1 MELHNMVRHDGTSP
15 HPVAQTP
22 KSRYIS
28 SKEELIN
35 DYPDHFEGIWQI
47 SWNLQDT
54 LKNLVIHPQQKWPIA
69 MHPKLKINL
78 IRWNRMA

>member
-1 MELHNMVRHDGTSP
+1 MVRHDGTSP

-22 KSRYIS
+22 KSGYIS

-35 DYPDHFEGIWQI
+35 DYLDHFEGIWEI

-54 LKNLVIHPQQKWPIA
+54 PKKPGNSSPAKMANCNALKA
-69 MHPKLKINL
+69 EDKLNQ
-78 IRWNRMA
+78 ME